1 MKGTTDFLRKL
12 DAMKSVPDNAYLVS
26 LDIKFLYTNIPNADG
41 VKAIKESFDKR
52 TSKNVVTKVI
62 AAFLAVILTLN
73 NFTFTCKPYLQI
85 KDCAMGMICAQS
97 SASTFADHF
106 EKKYIYPFLQGLP
119 LIYLRFIDD
128 VFFLW
133 TGTKEQLTNC
143 SFNLN
148 KNYNSIKFKYKVSQT
163 SITFLDKEITN
174 L

>member
-12 DAMKSVPDNAYLVS
+12 DATKSVPDNAYLVS

-52 TSKNVVTKVI
+52 ISKNVVTKVI

-73 NFTFTCKPYLQI
+73 NFMFTCKPYLQI

-97 SASTFADHF
+97 SASTFVDHF

-119 LIYLRFIDD
+119 LIYL
-128 VFFLW
+128 
-133 TGTKEQLTNC
+133 
-143 SFNLN
+143 
-148 KNYNSIKFKYKVSQT
+148 
-163 SITFLDKEITN
+163 
-174 L
+174 